1 MKQYIWTL
9 CCISILM
16 NWGCQSNT
24 NKENTMSKLSV
35 SSTSFGNTPEG
46 EAQLFTLKNTNGL
59 EVDISTFGGTITR
72 WSAPDKDGNFDD
84 VILGFNDLSS
94 YQGTHPYFGSLV
106 GRYANRIALGK
117 FTLEGKSYSL
127 AINNPPNALHGG
139 PLGFHKKL
147 WSVKSLEEKDAVGVI
162 LTLNSPDME
171 EGYPGN
177 LQVEVI
183 YRLNDK
189 NELSIDYK
197 ATTDKTTVVNLTN
210 HAYFNLKGEGNGDI
224 LDHQLKIFAN
234 QFTPVDSTLIPLE
247 NHADVANT
255 PFDFREWHLIGERVN
270 SEFDQIIRGK
280 GYDHN
285 FVLNKNGDE
294 LSVAAQV
301 WEASSGRLLEVKTTQ
316 PGMQFYC
323 GNFLDGSLTG
333 KKGNKYAFRN
343 GFCLETQHFPDSPNH
358 PTFPT
363 TVLKPGETFQ
373 SKTIYSLQVS
383 NVKP

>member
-1 MKQYIWTL
+1 
-9 CCISILM
+9 
-16 NWGCQSNT
+16 
-24 NKENTMSKLSV
+24 MSKLAV
-35 SSTSFGNTPEG
+35 SSKPFGNTPEG
-46 EAQLFTLKNTNGL
+46 EIQLFTLTNANGL

-72 WSAPDKDGNFDD
+72 WSAPDKNGHFDD
-84 VILGFNDLSS
+84 VILGFNDLPS

-106 GRYANRIALGK
+106 GRYANRIALGQ
-117 FTLEGKSYSL
+117 FTLEGKKYSL

-139 PLGFHKKL
+139 PLGFHKKRWTAL
-147 WSVKSLEEKDAVGVI
+147 PLEEKESVGVV
-162 LTLNSPDME
+162 LTLESPDME

-183 YRLNDK
+183 YRLNNN

-197 ATTDKTTVVNLTN
+197 AKTDKTTIINLTN

-224 LDHQLKIFAN
+224 LDHQLKIYAD
-234 QFTPVDSTLIPLE
+234 QFSPVDSTLIPLE

-255 PFDFREWHLIGERVN
+255 PFDFRTWHAIGERVN
-270 SEFDQIIRGK
+270 AEFEQIKRGK

-285 FVLNKNGDE
+285 FVLAKKENE
-294 LSVAAQV
+294 LALAAQV
-301 WEASSGRLLEVKTTQ
+301 WENTSGRLLEVKTTQ

-333 KKGNKYAFRN
+333 KRGKKYHFRN

-358 PTFPT
+358 PDFPS
-363 TVLKPGETFQ
+363 TVLNPGEIYQ
-373 SKTIYSLQVS
+373 SKTVYSL
-383 NVKP
+383 NVKAEKP